1 MILGIGVCWE
11 LPKDGDT
18 LEVNAEHAN
27 QGIRFPLLCQPTAS
41 SSKGQRAGD
50 ESKALGVTVRW
61 ATEDKQA
68 GRPVSQGRWAPHAP
82 TPTPRTVG
90 LLAPP
95 RPRGHRKSSSKALG
109 IILESPRD
117 AAPHGVGLP
126 AACLPVRSHDA
137 DDAPGSRHRG
147 GSLESQ
153 KRTRSAG

>member
-27 QGIRFPLLCQPTAS
+27 QGVRFPLLCQPTAS

-50 ESKALGVTVRW
+50 ASKALGVTVHW

-95 RPRGHRKSSSKALG
+95 RPRGHRKSSSAALG
-109 IILESPRD
+109 IIPESSRD
-117 AAPHGVGLP
+117 AAVGRGPRMVWVFPLP
-126 AACLPVRSHDA
+126 ACP
-137 DDAPGSRHRG
+137 
-147 GSLESQ
+147 
-153 KRTRSAG
+153 